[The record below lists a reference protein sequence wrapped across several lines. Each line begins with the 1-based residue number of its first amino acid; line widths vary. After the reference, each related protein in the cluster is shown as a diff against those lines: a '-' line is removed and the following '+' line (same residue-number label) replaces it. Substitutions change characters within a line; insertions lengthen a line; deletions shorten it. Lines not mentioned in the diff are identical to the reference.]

1 MDLIIIDEN
10 ITYAK
15 SLREYCVKSSNF
27 KNVII
32 FRNLKELLDTYSPK
46 KGIFLFEVNES
57 NNFYIDRL
65 TSNQNLTIVAFCK
78 ENIDKKILTNVS
90 SAISQNDPPKK
101 ILEQLEL
108 IIDGKRILP
117 KNIFDEIKLSEAE
130 NINTKNKTKFD
141 KIVSK
146 IFN

>member
-65 TSNQNLTIVAFCK
+65 TSNQDLTIVAFCK
-78 ENIDKKILTNVS
+78 ENINKKILANVS